1 MSTLVHMSENRRAMS
16 TRLELGKA
24 VRCTDGVVGELGD
37 VVIDPVGKRVTHLVV
52 RPHDGSGD
60 ARLVPVELAG
70 GDEEGEISLR
80 CTKEEV
86 ERLPNVA
93 ESAYL
98 RTGEV
103 PVGDKEWDVGIE
115 DVLALPYYEGTGF
128 GEYVGDLG
136 QNVAVTYDRVPKGEV
151 EVRRSSNV
159 ITADGQYV
167 GDVDGFLVDDDDQI
181 THFVL
186 ERGHLWG
193 RREVTVPIGAVAK
206 VESDSV
212 TVALSTDEISA
223 LPTHKVHRWRAA
235 ARRSS

>member
-1 MSTLVHMSENRRAMS
+1 MT

-52 RPHDGSGD
+52 RPHHGSGD

-70 GDEEGEISLR
+70 GGDEGGEISLR
-80 CTKEEV
+80 CTKEDV
-86 ERLPNVA
+86 ERLPNV
-93 ESAYL
+93 EEFAYL
-98 RTGEV
+98 RMGEV
-103 PVGDKEWDVGIE
+103 PVGDEEWDVGIE
-115 DVLALPYYEGTGF
+115 DVLALPYYPYYEGTGL
-128 GEYVGDLG
+128 GGYVGDPG
-136 QNVAVTYDRVPKGEV
+136 QNVAFTYDRVPKGEV
-151 EVRRSSNV
+151 EVRRSSDV
-159 ITADGQYV
+159 ITADGQYA
-167 GDVDGFLVDDDDQI
+167 GDVDGFLVDDDGQI

-212 TVALSTDEISA
+212 TVSLSSDEISA
-223 LPTHKVHRWRAA
+223 LPTHKVHRWR
-235 ARRSS
+235 

>member
-1 MSTLVHMSENRRAMS
+1 MSENRRAMS

-24 VRCTDGVVGELGD
+24 VRCTNGVVGELGD

-52 RPHDGSGD
+52 RPHHGSGD
-60 ARLVPVELAG
+60 ARLVPVELAEG
-70 GDEEGEISLR
+70 SDEAGELSLR
-80 CTKEEV
+80 CTKEDV
-86 ERLPNVA
+86 KRLPNV
-93 ESAYL
+93 EEFAYL
-98 RTGEV
+98 RMGEV
-103 PVGDKEWDVGIE
+103 PVGDDEWDVGIE
-115 DVLALPYYEGTGF
+115 DVLALPYYESTGF
-128 GEYVGDLG
+128 EYVGDPG
-136 QNVAVTYDRVPKGEV
+136 QNVAFTYDRVPKGEV

-159 ITADGQYV
+159 ITADGQYA

-212 TVALSTDEISA
+212 TVSLSTDQISA
-223 LPTHKVHRWRAA
+223 LPTHKVHRWR
-235 ARRSS
+235 

>member
-1 MSTLVHMSENRRAMS
+1 MGENRRAMS
-16 TRLELGKA
+16 ARLELGKA

-52 RPHDGSGD
+52 RPHHGSGD

-70 GDEEGEISLR
+70 GSDEGDEISLR
-80 CTKEEV
+80 CTKADV
-86 ERLPNVA
+86 ERLPNV
-93 ESAYL
+93 EEFAYL
-98 RTGEV
+98 RMGEV
-103 PVGDKEWDVGIE
+103 PIGDEAWDVGIQ
-115 DVLALPYYEGTGF
+115 DVLALPYYESTGF
-128 GEYVGDLG
+128 GGEYVGDLG
-136 QNVAVTYDRVPKGEV
+136 QNAAFTYDRVPKGEV

-159 ITADGQYV
+159 ITADGRYA

-212 TVALSTDEISA
+212 TVSLSTDEISA
-223 LPTHKVHRWRAA
+223 LPTQKVHRWRGA